1 MSDIWIARSLRSS
14 TEWNRRLEG
23 GAEINMKNK
32 RNSWDY
38 KKEHIRHK
46 EKKVKYNE
54 AKEE

>member
-1 MSDIWIARSLRSS
+1 MSDISIARSLRSS
-14 TEWNRRLEG
+14 TEWNRRWEG

>member
-1 MSDIWIARSLRSS
+1 MDSKKL
-14 TEWNRRLEG
+14 EELNRVEG